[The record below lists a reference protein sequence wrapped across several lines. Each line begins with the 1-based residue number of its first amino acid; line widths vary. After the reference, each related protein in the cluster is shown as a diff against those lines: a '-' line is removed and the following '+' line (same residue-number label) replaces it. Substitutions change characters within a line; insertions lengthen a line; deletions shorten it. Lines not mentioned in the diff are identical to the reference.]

1 MDVSII
7 LWFRMLYYCVVWL
20 VGSSLL
26 KEVAAS
32 ILKVGVNKVVMV
44 VGCIVIGE
52 RGSFVCEE

>member
-1 MDVSII
+1 
-7 LWFRMLYYCVVWL
+7 L

-32 ILKVGVNKVVMV
+32 LLKVGVNKVVMV

-52 RGSFVCEE
+52 RGSFVHEE